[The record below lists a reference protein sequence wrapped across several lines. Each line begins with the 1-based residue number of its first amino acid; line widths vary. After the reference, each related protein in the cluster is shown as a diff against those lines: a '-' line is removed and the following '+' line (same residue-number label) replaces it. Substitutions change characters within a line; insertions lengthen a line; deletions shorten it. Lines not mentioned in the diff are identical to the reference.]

1 MFFGNKQELAAL
13 RQRIAALEQDQARA
27 EQARAQQA
35 AQLAAALGEATQARE
50 EAAGLRA
57 LFANFQAFGQS
68 LIDVQASLK
77 TLAED
82 TNAEKDNAVKA
93 QGVSNQ
99 SRTAVEAIAG
109 DLANL
114 AQASK
119 RAATQVG
126 ELDACAQEISGIV
139 QLIKEIADQT
149 NLLALNAAIEAARA
163 GEQGRGFAVVA
174 DEVRKLAERTASSTS
189 QITKL
194 VQQIRVSST
203 ASHDQMDSLAQQS
216 DAFSQDGQSAARSMQ
231 QLLELSSG
239 MEMGV
244 AASALRS
251 FCELAKVDH
260 LLYKFRVYKVLLGLS
275 EETVDA
281 FGSHSECRLGKW
293 YYHGDGH
300 ACFSRLPGYREVED
314 PHRRVHERAIVA
326 LKAHADADSRSM
338 LAAVGEMESAS
349 MGVLHGLEMM
359 AASGKDNPDVL
370 CAH

>member
-119 RAATQVG
+119 RAATT
-126 ELDACAQEISGIV
+126 LNTSSFRSG
-139 QLIKEIADQT
+139 
-149 NLLALNAAIEAARA
+149 
-163 GEQGRGFAVVA
+163 G
-174 DEVRKLAERTASSTS
+174 STS
-189 QITKL
+189 
-194 VQQIRVSST
+194 
-203 ASHDQMDSLAQQS
+203 
-216 DAFSQDGQSAARSMQ
+216 G
-231 QLLELSSG
+231 
-239 MEMGV
+239 
-244 AASALRS
+244 
-251 FCELAKVDH
+251 
-260 LLYKFRVYKVLLGLS
+260 
-275 EETVDA
+275 
-281 FGSHSECRLGKW
+281 
-293 YYHGDGH
+293 
-300 ACFSRLPGYREVED
+300 
-314 PHRRVHERAIVA
+314 
-326 LKAHADADSRSM
+326 
-338 LAAVGEMESAS
+338 
-349 MGVLHGLEMM
+349 
-359 AASGKDNPDVL
+359 
-370 CAH
+370 